1 MSDNEFDWYGPEAST
16 FGDRVCAARE
26 QAGMTQKQL
35 AKRLGVKHSTIISWE
50 QDLSEPRANRLSMLS
65 GILNVSFSWLLT
77 GVGEGVDSPEDQS
90 ELTPEISDILLEIRN
105 LKTSL
110 VKSADR
116 LGRLEKKLR
125 TKLKES

>member
-1 MSDNEFDWYGPEAST
+1 
-16 FGDRVCAARE
+16 
-26 QAGMTQKQL
+26 
-35 AKRLGVKHSTIISWE
+35 
-50 QDLSEPRANRLSMLS
+50 
-65 GILNVSFSWLLT
+65 VSFSWLLT
-77 GVGEGVDSPEDQS
+77 GEGEGVDSPEDQS
-90 ELTPEISDILLEIRN
+90 ELTPEISDILLEIRD